1 MEGPLLSG
9 PSGML
14 GLAPAAQGWFEHLIF
29 HADSVRLCPFVS
41 AEQDAMSFI
50 DELKRRNVFRVGIA
64 YALSAWVVLQV
75 VDLILDNTDTPD
87 WVMDV
92 IMTLALL
99 GFFVA
104 LVISWAYEL
113 TPEGVKRDQG
123 SERHEVLS
131 QHAARKLNHI
141 TLAAVGL
148 VVMLFVFDRFVL
160 ETPVSTTAL
169 PDSVQS
175 VASDTPSLAMEAAL
189 ATSDEPDRGVA
200 VLPFE
205 NLSEDPANAFFA
217 GGVHEDV
224 LTHLSR
230 IGGLRIIS
238 RTSMIKIAER
248 GLDVPE
254 IGRQLGVSHV
264 LEGSVRRAGDQVRV
278 TVQLI
283 EAATDNHLWAE
294 NFDRR
299 LDDIFAIQSEIAQS
313 IAAQLKTE
321 LSPEEISRIAQ
332 APTDNLEAYDLY
344 LKARELN
351 RSWLGADGFDR
362 QRVLLEQAVAMAP
375 DFLDAQDLL
384 LEAYG
389 RLVWTGSDPEGIY
402 RKKAKALVLYIEKT
416 WPNRPEA
423 GYARAR
429 YAYTV
434 ERDYET
440 ALAGFMTVLP
450 HLPNNVDL
458 LLSIASSHKRLAQF
472 DQGLVMIIRAESLD
486 PEHATIAGEKAMQL
500 IGSGKIDEGI
510 EHLRASTERFPE
522 DVSLLKSLAAFQLGL
537 KGDIKSYLSLNE
549 RAEALNPMAALFD
562 IKLLRI
568 RLDVKDLDSTIE
580 SLDALRTD
588 DAWLNSRIDS
598 QAAEL
603 LNLAGREDESA
614 QRARR
619 ALAAVE
625 NRLSSG
631 FPLPGNTPKLYYSEF
646 AYWACLA
653 GDGSAFNRYRAIA
666 DAMRASEIGMEQT
679 ANGEMALA
687 LAECGDAQAGWIK
700 AQDSLSDALGGN
712 EWEMVLD
719 PIYPHYFSDLP
730 EYQAW
735 VAAKRTRSEQ
745 AAQ

>member
-1 MEGPLLSG
+1 
-9 PSGML
+9 
-14 GLAPAAQGWFEHLIF
+14 
-29 HADSVRLCPFVS
+29 
-41 AEQDAMSFI
+41 MSFI

-113 TPEGVKRDQG
+113 TPEGVKRDRG
-123 SERHEVLS
+123 SERHEGLT
-131 QHAARKLNHI
+131 QHAARKLNYI

-148 VVMLFVFDRFVL
+148 VVMLFVFDRVVL
-160 ETPVSTTAL
+160 EAPVATVPVADT
-169 PDSVQS
+169 VQS
-175 VASDTPSLAMEAAL
+175 LGGSSSSPSLDAAPE
-189 ATSDEPDRGVA
+189 SSGEPDRGVA
-200 VLPFE
+200 VLPFD

-230 IGGLRIIS
+230 IGGLRVIS

-294 NFDRR
+294 NFDRK

-321 LSPEEISRIAQ
+321 LSPEQISRIAQ

-351 RSWLGADGFDR
+351 RSWLGSDGFDR

-375 DFLDAQDLL
+375 DFLDAQALL

-402 RKKAKALVLYIEKT
+402 RKKAKDLVLYIEQT
-416 WPNRPEA
+416 WPDRPEA
-423 GYARAR
+423 QYARAL

-440 ALAGFMTVLP
+440 ALAGFLAVLP
-450 HLPNNVDL
+450 HLPNNVEL
-458 LLSIASSHKRLAQF
+458 LLSIAASHKRLAQF
-472 DQGLVMIIRAESLD
+472 DQGLVIVSRAESLD
-486 PEHATIAGEKAMQL
+486 PEHASIAGEKAFHL
-500 IGSGKIDEGI
+500 IGSGKIDQGI

-522 DVSLLKSLAAFQLGL
+522 DVSLLAALAGFQLGL
-537 KGDIKSYLSLNE
+537 KGDMKTYLALNE
-549 RAEALNPMAALFD
+549 RAEALNPMTAVVD
-562 IKLLRI
+562 INDGADNKWLRI
-568 RLDVKDLDSTIE
+568 RMDGKDLDSTIQ

-588 DAWLNSRIDS
+588 DAWLNSRIDV
-598 QAAEL
+598 QVAEL
-603 LNLAGREDESA
+603 LNLAGRENEST

-619 ALAAVE
+619 ALSAVE
-625 NRLSSG
+625 TRLSSG
-631 FPLPGNTPKLYYSEF
+631 LPLPGNTPKFYYSDF

-653 GDGSAFNRYRAIA
+653 GDRSAFNRYRAIA
-666 DAMRASEIGMEQT
+666 DAMRPTEISMERY
-679 ANGEMALA
+679 ANARMGLA
-687 LAECGDAQAGWIK
+687 LAECGDAKGGWIK
-700 AQDSLSDALGGN
+700 AQDSLSDALGLT

-730 EYQAW
+730 EYQSW
-735 VAAKRTRSEQ
+735 VAAKRARSEQ
-745 AAQ
+745 ATQ

>member
-1 MEGPLLSG
+1 
-9 PSGML
+9 
-14 GLAPAAQGWFEHLIF
+14 
-29 HADSVRLCPFVS
+29 
-41 AEQDAMSFI
+41 MSFI

-113 TPEGVKRDQG
+113 TPEGVKRDRG
-123 SERHEVLS
+123 SERHEGIT

-148 VVMLFVFDRFVL
+148 VVMLFVLDRFVL
-160 ETPVSTTAL
+160 DAPVATIPVA
-169 PDSVQS
+169 DSVQG
-175 VASDTPSLAMEAAL
+175 VGGAAASPPPETMPETPG
-189 ATSDEPDRGVA
+189 EPDRGVA

-264 LEGSVRRAGDQVRV
+264 LEGSVRRAGEQVRV

-294 NFDRR
+294 NFDRK

-321 LSPEEISRIAQ
+321 LSPEEISRIAR
-332 APTDNLEAYDLY
+332 APTDNLDAYDLY
-344 LKARELN
+344 LKARELS
-351 RSWLGADGFDR
+351 RSWLGADGFKQ
-362 QRVLLEQAVAMAP
+362 QRVLLEEAVAMAP
-375 DFLDAQDLL
+375 DFLDAQALL

-402 RKKAKALVLYIEKT
+402 RQKAKALTEYIGNT
-416 WPNRPEA
+416 WPDRPETE
-423 GYARAR
+423 YARAR

-434 ERDYET
+434 ERDYQT
-440 ALAGFMTVLP
+440 ALAGFMAVLP
-450 HLPNNVDL
+450 HLPNNVEL
-458 LLSIASSHKRLAQF
+458 LLSIASCHKRLQQF
-472 DQGLVMIIRAESLD
+472 DQGLAIISRAESLD
-486 PEHATIAGEKAMQL
+486 PEHPTIAGEKAYHL
-500 IGSGKIDEGI
+500 IGSGRIDEGI
-510 EHLRASTERFPE
+510 EHLRTSTERFPK
-522 DVSLLKSLAAFQLGL
+522 DVSLLAALAAFQLNL
-537 KGDIKSYLSLNE
+537 KADMKAYLATME
-549 RAEALNPMAALFD
+549 RVEALDSMTTFAD
-562 IKLLRI
+562 IIGLDGNKLLRI
-568 RLDVKDLDSTIE
+568 RLDGKDLGPTIQ

-598 QAAEL
+598 QLAEL

-619 ALAAVE
+619 ALTAVE

-653 GDGSAFNRYRAIA
+653 GDKSAFNRYRVIA
-666 DAMRASEIGMEQT
+666 DTIRPSEASVGNY
-679 ANGEMALA
+679 ANASMALA
-687 LAECGDAQAGWIK
+687 LAECGDEQAGWRK
-700 AQDSLSDALGGN
+700 VQESLSDALGLT
-712 EWEMVLD
+712 EWELVLD
-719 PIYPHYFSDLP
+719 PIYPHYFSGLP

-735 VAAKRTRSEQ
+735 VAAKRAQSQQ